1 MGRKVRKKQGKV
13 YVRIMQEP
21 LGLVTAGIVST
32 WGQRGS
38 GEGLLTA
45 IGRRWL
51 SVERNPRGTLA
62 FGRERS

>member
-1 MGRKVRKKQGKV
+1 
-13 YVRIMQEP
+13 MQDP
-21 LGLVTAGIVST
+21 LGLVTGIISSL
-32 WGQRGS
+32 GHRGP

>member
-1 MGRKVRKKQGKV
+1 
-13 YVRIMQEP
+13 MQEP

-32 WGQRGS
+32 WGQRGP